1 MASLKSR
8 MLIGLRW
15 GGRRADEP
23 SVEAEDSAIVVNVMQ
38 TRGSLSKSW
47 RVPNILWLYELFNRD
62 DDELK

>member
-8 MLIGLRW
+8 MLMGLRW
-15 GGRRADEP
+15 SGRRADEP

-38 TRGSLSKSW
+38 TRPLSKSW